1 MLLNSRPWPKF
12 VIADGCEITSQMDPV
27 DWETSLLESTD
38 VIRGYIIL
46 HHVCSHMSAQQR
58 TNYMKSVEKGTHRD
72 QVGHGD
78 EHAVKHGQT
87 LVKNNPHQH
96 TTKL

>member
-1 MLLNSRPWPKF
+1 MAQVPL
-12 VIADGCEITSQMDPV
+12 

-46 HHVCSHMSAQQR
+46 HHVCRHMSAQQR
-58 TNYMKSVEKGTHRD
+58 KNYMKSVEKGSHRD